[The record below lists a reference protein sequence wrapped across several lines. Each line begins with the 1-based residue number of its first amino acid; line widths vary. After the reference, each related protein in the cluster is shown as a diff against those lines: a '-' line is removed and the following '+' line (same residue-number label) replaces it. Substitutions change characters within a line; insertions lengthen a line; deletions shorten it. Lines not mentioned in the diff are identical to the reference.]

1 MTGSRLARLPLHGT
15 ESDMVPTSLKGF
27 GKKWRMCRIIT
38 NVIWRLEK
46 TLARDRM
53 KEFSLLSHQKGSLR
67 GDLIMSTSHRKK
79 YLV

>member
-1 MTGSRLARLPLHGT
+1 M
-15 ESDMVPTSLKGF
+15 
-27 GKKWRMCRIIT
+27 T

-67 GDLIMSTSHRKK
+67 GDLIVSTSQRENTWCERA
-79 YLV
+79 L

>member
-1 MTGSRLARLPLHGT
+1 
-15 ESDMVPTSLKGF
+15 MVSGMALTIRSGAHISKGILK
-27 GKKWRMCRIIT
+27 KNKCRMYRRMT

-67 GDLIMSTSHRKK
+67 GDLIVSTSQRENTWCERA
-79 YLV
+79 L